1 MRLLKVHKEN
11 IWYRV
16 NALSIEPKRMELS
29 KLNKEFFDKLH
40 ASILS
45 KESFQLLKQCPKRTQ
60 VQNHYK
66 IKDDSLGSRTSSTAY
81 PAWAM
86 HNRGFYFEIH
96 YGDLNPQLKAAY
108 KQLIKASNDLEAF
121 VEKLQLLIDNL
132 LKSVT
137 TVKKLREIWPEGDAI
152 INYAIGFA
160 PTQHFPAVL
169 NVKEINAMIPLPLP

>member
-16 NALSIEPKRMELS
+16 NALSIEPKRLELT
-29 KLNKEFFDKLH
+29 KLKKAFFDKVH
-40 ASILS
+40 SNIMS
-45 KESFQLLKQCPKRTQ
+45 KENFQLLKQCPENTQ
-60 VQNHYK
+60 VHGYYK
-66 IKDDSLGSRTSSTAY
+66 IKDASLGSQASSTAY
-81 PAWAM
+81 PAWAER
-86 HNRGFYFEIH
+86 NNGYYTDID
-96 YGDLNPQLKAAY
+96 YADLNPQLKVAY
-108 KQLIKASNDLEAF
+108 KELVKASNDLEAF